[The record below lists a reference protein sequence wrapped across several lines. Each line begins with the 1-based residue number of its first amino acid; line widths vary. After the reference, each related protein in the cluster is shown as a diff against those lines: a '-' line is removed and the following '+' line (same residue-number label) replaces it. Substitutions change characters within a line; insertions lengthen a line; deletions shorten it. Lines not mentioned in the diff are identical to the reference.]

1 MSLERRLTPFIGLDV
16 LGAEPPQPSTQ
27 KRPPRVSDPERRHA
41 KRPGR
46 MISAFRVL
54 MGRDTTPAQITADW
68 IEWEIV
74 LSGVLDRFGALLARQ
89 AKAEKKRVEQQ
100 LEIAPPDVQQS
111 PGMSSKA
118 ELYARA
124 NKIRGLNS
132 HMKNAPFEVSIPM
145 PTEESP

>member
-1 MSLERRLTPFIGLDV
+1 
-16 LGAEPPQPSTQ
+16 
-27 KRPPRVSDPERRHA
+27 
-41 KRPGR
+41 
-46 MISAFRVL
+46 

-68 IEWEIV
+68 LAWEIT

-100 LEIAPPDVQQS
+100 LEIAPPDVKQS
-111 PGMSSKA
+111 PGLSSKA

-124 NKIRGLNS
+124 NKMRGLNS

-145 PTEESP
+145 PTEENP

>member
-1 MSLERRLTPFIGLDV
+1 
-16 LGAEPPQPSTQ
+16 
-27 KRPPRVSDPERRHA
+27 VSDPERRHA

-46 MISAFRVL
+46 IISAFRVL

-89 AKAEKKRVEQQ
+89 AKAEKKRVEHQ
-100 LEIAPPDVQQS
+100 LELPQPDVQQS
-111 PGMSSKA
+111 PVLSGKA

-132 HMKNAPFEVSIPM
+132 HVKNAPFEVSMPM
-145 PTEESP
+145 PTEENP

>member
-1 MSLERRLTPFIGLDV
+1 
-16 LGAEPPQPSTQ
+16 
-27 KRPPRVSDPERRHA
+27 VSDSERRHV

-46 MISAFRVL
+46 IISAFRVL

-68 IEWEIV
+68 LAWEIT

-100 LEIAPPDVQQS
+100 LELAPPDVQRS

-124 NKIRGLNS
+124 NKMRGLNS
-132 HMKNAPFEVSIPM
+132 HVKNAPFEVSMPM
-145 PTEESP
+145 PTEGNP

>member
-1 MSLERRLTPFIGLDV
+1 M
-16 LGAEPPQPSTQ
+16 
-27 KRPPRVSDPERRHA
+27 SDPERRHA

-46 MISAFRVL
+46 MVSAFRVL

-68 IEWEIV
+68 LAWEIT

-100 LEIAPPDVQQS
+100 LELPQPDVLKI
-111 PGMSSKA
+111 PGLSSKA

-124 NKIRGLNS
+124 NKMRGLNS
-132 HMKNAPFEVSIPM
+132 HVKNSPFEVSIPM
-145 PTEESP
+145 PNPEEKSP

>member
-1 MSLERRLTPFIGLDV
+1 V
-16 LGAEPPQPSTQ
+16 
-27 KRPPRVSDPERRHA
+27 

-46 MISAFRVL
+46 VISAFRVL

-68 IEWEIV
+68 LSWELT

-100 LEIAPPDVQQS
+100 LEIAPPDVHQS
-111 PGMSSKA
+111 PGLSSKA

-132 HMKNAPFEVSIPM
+132 HVKNAPFEVSIPM

>member
-1 MSLERRLTPFIGLDV
+1 
-16 LGAEPPQPSTQ
+16 
-27 KRPPRVSDPERRHA
+27 VSDPERRRV

-100 LEIAPPDVQQS
+100 LELPQPEPQNS
-111 PGMSSKA
+111 PGLTSKA

-124 NKIRGLNS
+124 NKIRGINS
-132 HMKNAPFEVSIPM
+132 HIKMAPFDVALPVPKPED
-145 PTEESP
+145 SP